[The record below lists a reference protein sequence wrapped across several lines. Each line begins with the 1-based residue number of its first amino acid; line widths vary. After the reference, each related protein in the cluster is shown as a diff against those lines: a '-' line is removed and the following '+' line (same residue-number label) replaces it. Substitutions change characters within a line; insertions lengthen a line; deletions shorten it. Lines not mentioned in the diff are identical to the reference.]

1 MQILDTPFPE
11 VKIIQ
16 SNAHADERGLFVET
30 WNRDYLDQLDKNL
43 EWRQDSFS
51 ISIKKGTVRG
61 LHFQAP
67 PTDQYK
73 LVRASKGSLFDV
85 VVDIRHGS
93 LTYGEHYSIVL
104 KACDYQQLFIPSG
117 FAHGFC
123 TLEDNTEVTY
133 KISGSYAPEQSG
145 GIIWND
151 PDLGI
156 DWPVSVSEAVLSE
169 KDRTRPELKN
179 SPIIFHYSKKLGL
192 AQ

>member
-1 MQILDTPFPE
+1 MQVLDTPFPE
-11 VKIIQ
+11 VKIFQ
-16 SNAHADERGLFVET
+16 FNAHWDRRGLFVET
-30 WNRDYLDQLDKNL
+30 WNQDCLDQLDKIP

-51 ISIKKGTVRG
+51 ISLKKGTVRG

-67 PTDQYK
+67 PTDQCK

-85 VVDIRHGS
+85 IVDIRHGS
-93 LTYGEHYSIVL
+93 PTYGEHYSIIL
-104 KACDYQQLFIPSG
+104 KADDYQQLFIPSG

-145 GIIWND
+145 GIFWND

-156 DWPVSVSEAVLSE
+156 DWPVNASEAVVSE
-169 KDRTRPELKN
+169 KDRTRPEFK
-179 SPIIFHYSKKLGL
+179 SFPIVFYYNKELGL
-192 AQ
+192 SQ

>member
-1 MQILDTPFPE
+1 MQVLDTTFPE
-11 VKIIQ
+11 VKIFKF
-16 SNAHADERGLFVET
+16 NAHSDKRGLFVET
-30 WNRDYLDQLDKNL
+30 WNQDCLEQLDEMP
-43 EWRQDSFS
+43 EWRQDCSS
-51 ISIKKGTVRG
+51 ISLKKGTIRG

-67 PTDQYK
+67 PTDQCK

-93 LTYGEHYSIVL
+93 PTYGVHNTTILE
-104 KACDYQQLFIPSG
+104 ADDYKQLFIPSG

-133 KISGSYAPEQSG
+133 KISGAYSPKQSG
-145 GIIWND
+145 GIFWDD

-156 DWPVSVSEAVLSE
+156 NWPVNASEAVLSK
-169 KDRTRPELKN
+169 KDQTQPKFKN
-179 SPIIFHYSKKLGL
+179 FPIIFRHNKEFSG

>member
-1 MQILDTPFPE
+1 MQVLGTSFPE
-11 VKIIQ
+11 VKIVQ
-16 SNAHADERGLFVET
+16 YSTHKDKRGLFIET
-30 WNRDYLDQLDKNL
+30 WSQNSLNQLGNIP
-43 EWRQDSFS
+43 EWRQDCYS
-51 ISIKKGTVRG
+51 ISFKKGTVRG

-67 PTDQYK
+67 PTDQCK

-93 LTYGEHYSIVL
+93 PTFGKHNTIILRAS
-104 KACDYQQLFIPSG
+104 DYQQLFVPSG

-133 KISGSYAPEQSG
+133 KIAGSYSPEKSG
-145 GIIWND
+145 GIFWND

-156 DWPVSVSEAVLSE
+156 NWPVNASEAVLSE
-169 KDRTRPELKN
+169 KDQTHPTLNN
-179 SPIIFHYSKKLGL
+179 SPIVFFYNKENNL